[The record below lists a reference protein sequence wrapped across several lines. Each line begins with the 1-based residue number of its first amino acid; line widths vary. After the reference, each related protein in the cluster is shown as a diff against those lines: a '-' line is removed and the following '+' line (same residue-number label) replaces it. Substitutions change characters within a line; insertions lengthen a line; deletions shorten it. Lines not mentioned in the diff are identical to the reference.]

1 MDSPAHTAAFSRK
14 EIGLSNWRTFP
25 YCTWTFQN
33 VSEFVPSAEI
43 ASSGHDEPAVQ
54 GTAEVLTDL
63 QLAGRQGTTTLLQ
76 HLEDSHADSF
86 VLMRDGEVLVE
97 WHAAHVEPSRPHLVF
112 SISKS
117 ITGILAGIAIGDGL
131 LDPDAPVSR
140 YVEVRSGA
148 YADATV
154 RHLLDMTVALDFEE
168 DYLDRNGAFDR
179 YRRAMLWN
187 PERPDTGPEALEDVL
202 VSLPRSAGRHGELF
216 FYASPNTDMLGLVI
230 ERATGIRYHRYLAE
244 RLWQPMGAKGSAQ
257 VTVDRAGTARAA
269 GGISVTARDLARL
282 GQLVL
287 DSGRT
292 ADGRQVVP
300 QDWIDDM
307 RRNGDRQAWLG
318 GSFLA
323 TFPEGRYRSSWY
335 QAGDDHDCFAADGIH
350 GQRLW
355 VDPVTR
361 IVAVKFSS
369 QPNPADDEATIRDF
383 SIMAQVARA
392 F

>member
-1 MDSPAHTAAFSRK
+1 MISHAQTAGFSRK
-14 EIGLSNWRTFP
+14 EIGLGNWRTHP

-43 ASSGHDEPAVQ
+43 TSSGHEAPEVQ
-54 GTAEVLTDL
+54 DAAGILTGI

-76 HLEDSHADSF
+76 HLKDSYADSL
-86 VLMRDGEVLVE
+86 VLMRDGDVLAE
-97 WHAAHVEPSRPHLVF
+97 WHAPHVDPVRPHLVF

-117 ITGILAGIAIGDGL
+117 ITGILAGIAVGDGL
-131 LDPDAPVSR
+131 LDPDAPISD

-168 DYLDRNGAFDR
+168 DYLDRNGPFDR

-187 PERPDTGPEALEDVL
+187 LERTDTTPEALVDAL
-202 VSLPRSAGRHGELF
+202 VSLPRSAGRHGEVF

-230 ERATGIRYHRYLAE
+230 ERATGIRYHRFLAE
-244 RLWQPMGAKGSAQ
+244 RLWQPMGAKGAAQ

-269 GGISVTARDLARL
+269 GGISVTACDLARL

-287 DSGRT
+287 DGGRT
-292 ADGRQVVP
+292 ADGRQIVP
-300 QDWIDDM
+300 QDWINDM
-307 RRNGDRQAWLG
+307 RWNGDRQAWLS

-323 TFPEGRYRSSWY
+323 MFPEGRYRSSWY

-355 VDPVTR
+355 ADPVTR
-361 IVAVKFSS
+361 MVAVKFSS
-369 QPNPADDEATIRDF
+369 QPNPSDDDAMILDF
-383 SIMAQVARA
+383 SILAQVARA